1 MFRKPKILLSTALVL
16 LLTVFLCSSLFSA
29 TLGDDKV
36 KTPKSK
42 KAWLG
47 IYMQD
52 LDDDIVEAFD
62 LNTDK
67 GVLINGVIDDSPAEK
82 AGLKEGDV
90 IVAFDK
96 DQIDDIDDLREVM
109 QDKIPGDNV
118 NVVVF
123 RDKDKEKF
131 AVELAEPQEKS
142 YNYSTVIGKPKGKTF
157 DKSYNYYM
165 KKSDQ
170 GYLGIFMQDLN
181 DQLSEYFE
189 VSDGVLISKV
199 EEDSPAEE
207 AGLKAGDVIVSVNG
221 DEVNSSGDVSKIISG
236 HEKGDKID
244 IGVVRKGA
252 KKSFTAVLDERE
264 MDANWYGLTP
274 DNNVL
279 RFYGGDK
286 LNAPDFDFEFDPEDF
301 NFQFEGLDDDL
312 RQEMKDLKEQLQE
325 LREELHDLKSELK

>member
-1 MFRKPKILLSTALVL
+1 MFRKPKILLSAALVL
-16 LLTVFLCSSLFSA
+16 VLTVFLCSSLFSA
-29 TLGDDKV
+29 VMGDDEV
-36 KTPKSK
+36 KTPKSN

-67 GVLINGVIDDSPAEK
+67 GVLINGIIDGSPAEK

-96 DQIDDIDDLREVM
+96 DQIDDIDDLRDVM
-109 QDKIPGDNV
+109 RTKKPGDDV
-118 NVVVF
+118 NVVVY

-131 AVELAEPQEKS
+131 AVVLTEPQDKDYS
-142 YNYSTVIGKPKGKTF
+142 YSTVIGKPKGKTY
-157 DKSYNYYM
+157 DKTYNYYM

-181 DQLSEYFE
+181 DQLGQYFE
-189 VSDGVLISKV
+189 VNKGVLISKV

-221 DEVNSSGDVSKIISG
+221 NEVSSSGDISAIISD
-236 HEKGDKID
+236 HKKGDKID

-264 MDANWYGLTP
+264 MDVHWYGLSP
-274 DNNVL
+274 DNNGYK
-279 RFYGGDK
+279 FYSGD
-286 LNAPDFDFEFDPEDF
+286 DFNVPNFEFEFDPEDF
-301 NFQFEGLDDDL
+301 DFQLEGLNEDL
-312 RQEMKDLKEQLQE
+312 RQEMKDL
-325 LREELHDLKSELK
+325 REELKELKEELNDLKSELK